1 VMIRFS
7 EIVRFGRRSDVK
19 RKADRGEAIRL
30 RKTGILS
37 KDRGAKGGTSN
48 EAGVTY
54 ERLIDLARRVESWVR
69 KNETIDI
76 PQIIT
81 PLRSI
86 IEKDLVGPL
95 YTHLSFTGDVGSKV
109 KVPLAAHFIDV
120 TVLSLKVGIGMGYDD
135 KRLLDL
141 AMIAFL
147 HDVGLYKIPE
157 HILNKNGKLT
167 EQELKVMQRHPEL
180 SADIL
185 SKVDDRYRWLADM
198 ALQVYERAD
207 GSGYPKGLKGAEIHD
222 YAYIVGLVGIYSAM
236 TKDRPY
242 RERVEKGNAI
252 KGIIASSK
260 GMFPVK
266 IVKAFLN
273 QISFFPLNSCVKLND
288 RSVGRVISTNPNLP
302 LKPTVEILY
311 DSLGN
316 RLAERRV
323 VDLSEQ
329 VLLYVTGSI
338 DEEGIG

>member
-1 VMIRFS
+1 MIRFS
-7 EIVRFGRRSDVK
+7 EIIGNGK
-19 RKADRGEAIRL
+19 RLDLEGKARKGISL
-30 RKTGILS
+30 RETGILN
-37 KDRGAKGGTSN
+37 KDGGEKRDALK
-48 EAGVTY
+48 EARLTY
-54 ERLIDLARRVESWVR
+54 EKLLALAKKVESWVQN
-69 KNETIDI
+69 NEVIDI
-76 PQIIT
+76 SQVIAL
-81 PLRSI
+81 LRSI
-86 IEKDLVGPL
+86 IESNLIDPL
-95 YTHLSFTGDVGSKV
+95 YTYLSFKGDKGSRA
-109 KVPLAAHFIDV
+109 KVPLVGLSIDV
-120 TVLSLKVGIGMGYDD
+120 TVLSLKVGTAMSYDV

-141 AMIAFL
+141 AMFAFL

-157 HILNKNGKLT
+157 DILNKRGKLT
-167 EQELKVMQRHPEL
+167 EQESKVMQRHPEL

-185 SKVDDRYRWLADM
+185 SKLDGEHRWLAGM

-222 YAYIVGLVGIYSAM
+222 YAYIVGLVGIYAAM
-236 TKDRPY
+236 IKDRPY
-242 RERVEKGNAI
+242 RERVEKSSAI

-273 QISFFPLNSCVKLND
+273 QISFFPLNSYVKLND

-316 RLAERRV
+316 RLAGKRI

-338 DEEGIG
+338 DEEEIG

>member
-7 EIVRFGRRSDVK
+7 EIVGNGKTLDLE
-19 RKADRGEAIRL
+19 RKASKGKGMSL
-30 RKTGILS
+30 RETGILN
-37 KDRGAKGGTSN
+37 KDGGEKGDSLKEARLSYEKLFVLAKK
-48 EAGVTY
+48 
-54 ERLIDLARRVESWVR
+54 VESWVR
-69 KNETIDI
+69 NNEVIDI
-76 PQIIT
+76 SQVIV
-81 PLRSI
+81 LLSSI
-86 IEKDLVGPL
+86 IERNLIDPL
-95 YTHLSFTGDVGSKV
+95 YTYLSFKGDKGSRA
-109 KVPLAAHFIDV
+109 KVPLVALSIDV
-120 TVLSLKVGIGMGYDD
+120 TVLSLKVGTALSYDD
-135 KRLLDL
+135 KGLLDL

-157 HILNKNGKLT
+157 DILNKRGKLT
-167 EQELKVMQRHPEL
+167 EQESKVMQRHPEL

-185 SKVDDRYRWLADM
+185 SRLDAEHRWLADVV
-198 ALQVYERAD
+198 LQVYERAD

-222 YAYIVGLVGIYSAM
+222 YACIVGLVDIYSAM

-242 RERVEKGNAI
+242 RERVEKGRAI

-273 QISFFPLNSCVKLND
+273 QISFFPLNTYVRLND

-316 RLAERRV
+316 RLAEKRIA
-323 VDLSEQ
+323 DLSEQ
-329 VLLYVTGSI
+329 MLLYVTGSI
-338 DEEGIG
+338 DEEEIG